1 MEIRV
6 HSQDSTSERWE
17 IYGERLLPFRNVIT
31 NEASLI
37 LMKAAPQVWNVMPLV
52 IDNV

>member
-1 MEIRV
+1 MEIN
-6 HSQDSTSERWE
+6 SQDNTSERWE
-17 IYGERLLPFRNVIT
+17 IYRERLLTFRNVIT

-37 LMKAAPQVWNVMPLV
+37 LMKAAPQVWNVMSLV